1 MTELPLRPA
10 QCVDYSMP
18 NVTIE
23 VPALCEGARARNH
36 QCRPCGADGRNQ
48 DSVEVD
54 LFSGRSLDAKKA
66 LYRAIVTNL
75 GRLGI
80 PAEGFKVDV

>member
-1 MTELPLRPA
+1 MSRIAFATPPEKDERSTL
-10 QCVDYSMP
+10 
-18 NVTIE
+18 
-23 VPALCEGARARNH
+23 
-36 QCRPCGADGRNQ
+36 
-48 DSVEVD
+48 VEVD